1 MYSYV
6 VNLLKRVLSSS
17 GKTLSYLVNRT
28 ARESDAHTR
37 ELLAQLAKRDETL
50 GSLNSRL
57 EEKQRENAALARQLE
72 SALTETRHQVC
83 YYMMYFVEYGP
94 VESASQR
101 RPAPRLLLAS
111 ASAPADASAIST
123 FDCRDCSE
131 LSDCCDFEEQPS
143 RIEELCCA
151 SDISVARVL
160 LSTILKLN
168 SQVHQFIKLNTSTQ
182 HSIAYV
188 YNTVMFLY

>member
-6 VNLLKRVLSSS
+6 VNLLQRVLISSDQQS
-17 GKTLSYLVNRT
+17 LAYLVNRT

-83 YYMMYFVEYGP
+83 YYILYFVEYGP
-94 VESASQR
+94 VQ
-101 RPAPRLLLAS
+101 
-111 ASAPADASAIST
+111 
-123 FDCRDCSE
+123 
-131 LSDCCDFEEQPS
+131 
-143 RIEELCCA
+143 
-151 SDISVARVL
+151 
-160 LSTILKLN
+160 
-168 SQVHQFIKLNTSTQ
+168 
-182 HSIAYV
+182 
-188 YNTVMFLY
+188 